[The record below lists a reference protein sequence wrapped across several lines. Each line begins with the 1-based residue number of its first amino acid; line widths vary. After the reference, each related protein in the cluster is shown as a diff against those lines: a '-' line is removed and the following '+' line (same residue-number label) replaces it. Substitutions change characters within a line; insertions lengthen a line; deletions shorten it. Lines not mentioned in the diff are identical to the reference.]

1 MTNGI
6 IASQALMAQQG
17 HRRLLVLSGSADW
30 ARQQAINLS
39 EQLPG
44 DWWWIGESLPP
55 SINGIRPTAA
65 KSLLGQEGLHGVFD
79 ASNGLNT
86 EALAVLAG
94 TLRAGSWLVMLV
106 PEWGSWPLLPD
117 ADSLRWSEQNAPITT
132 PNFIRHL
139 QRQLLASHDVVLWQQ
154 GQLPPELQF
163 DIRPHWQQPDGTPTA
178 EQQNILQRLMQAKQ
192 GVWVL
197 TAARGRGKSTLA
209 GMLVAQWPGKCWV
222 TGPGKAATQVLS
234 QRAGERAHFWA
245 PDALL
250 DFCQRNDVS
259 DVDWLLIDEAAAI
272 PTALLSALLAYF
284 PRALLTTTVQGYE
297 GTGRGFLLKFCATL
311 SDWHHLTLTNPIRWA
326 SHDPLEQIIDDIMLF
341 NDDRLNDDWVNDI
354 LSPTASAIAQ
364 IEISACEQSDWLNN
378 PELLRRFYGLLSSAH
393 YRTTPL
399 DLRRLMDA
407 PGMHFS
413 AAKMADSVIGAL
425 WLVDE
430 GGLDSR
436 LALEIWAGRRR
447 PKGSLVA
454 QSLAAHSGQWQAPT
468 LLSRRISRVAVAPSW
483 RKQGI
488 ARQMIVAEQARAQ
501 REGLDFLSVSFGY
514 TAELACFWCACGFQL
529 VRMGSHKE
537 ASSGCYA
544 AMAMLPLSP
553 AGEMLC
559 EAARQQLVRDWYWL
573 QQWIGLETPVSL
585 LPPEQPDIT
594 LNDDDWRELAGF
606 AFAFR
611 PLEASLPALQRL
623 LLQNKL
629 LQTELPLPALRQ
641 YLQQGHTAAE
651 IVHQLGLSGRKAL
664 VAKWRQEAAEGM
676 AAIDVDKTHIP
687 APL

>member
-1 MTNGI
+1 MINGI

-17 HRRLLVLSGSADW
+17 HRRLLVLSGDADW

-44 DWWWIGESLPP
+44 DWLWIGDHFPP
-55 SINGIRPTAA
+55 GANGILPTAA
-65 KSLLGQEGLHGVFD
+65 KTLLGQEGLHGVFD
-79 ASNGLNT
+79 ATNGLNT

-94 TLRAGSWLVMLV
+94 VLRAGSWLLLLV
-106 PEWGSWPLLPD
+106 PAWDDWALLPD
-117 ADSLRWSEQNAPITT
+117 SDSLRWSEQSAPIST
-132 PNFIRHL
+132 PNFIRHM
-139 QRQLLASHDVVLWQQ
+139 QRQLLASPDVFLWQQ
-154 GQLPPELQF
+154 GQLPPVPQF
-163 DIRPHWQQPDGTPTA
+163 AARPNWQPPDGTPTT
-178 EQQNILQRLMQAKQ
+178 EQQVILQRLMQARQ

-209 GMLVAQWPGKCWV
+209 GMLVAQSAGHCWV

-234 QRAGERAHFWA
+234 QRAGDRARFWA

-250 DFCQRNDVS
+250 EYCQQHDVS
-259 DVDWLLIDEAAAI
+259 GVDWLLIDEAAAI
-272 PTALLSALLAYF
+272 PTALLSALLAHF

-311 SDWHHLTLTNPIRWA
+311 SDWHHLTLTDPIRWA

-341 NDDRLNDDWVNDI
+341 DDDRINDK
-354 LSPTASAIAQ
+354 LSPTESATTSID
-364 IEISACEQSDWLNN
+364 ITVCEQSDWLSNS
-378 PELLRRFYGLLSSAH
+378 ELLRHFYGLLSSAH

-413 AAKMADSVIGAL
+413 AAKVADSVVGAL

-430 GGLDSR
+430 GGLESA
-436 LALEIWAGRRR
+436 LAHAVWAGQRR

-454 QSLAAHSGQWQAPT
+454 QSLAAHSGQWQAPI
-468 LLSRRISRVAVAPSW
+468 LLSRRISRVAVAPLW
-483 RKQGI
+483 RQQGI
-488 ARQMIVAEQARAQ
+488 ARQMIAAEQARAQ

-514 TAELACFWCACGFQL
+514 TVELACFWHACGFHL
-529 VRMGSHKE
+529 VRIGSHKE

-544 AMAMLPLSP
+544 AMAVLPLSR
-553 AGEMLC
+553 AGKMLC

-585 LPPEQPDIT
+585 FPPEQPDIT
-594 LNDDDWRELAGF
+594 LNDDDWLELAGF
-606 AFAFR
+606 AFALR

-623 LLQNKL
+623 LLQDKA
-629 LQTELPLPALRQ
+629 LQIKAPLPALRQ
-641 YLQQGHTAAE
+641 YLQQGRTTAE
-651 IVHQLGLSGRKAL
+651 IVHHLGLSGRKAL
-664 VAKWRQEAAEGM
+664 VSKWRQEAAEAM
-676 AAIDVDKTHIP
+676 AELKPVGNFLVNINYFQ
-687 APL
+687 

>member
-1 MTNGI
+1 MINGI

-17 HRRLLVLSGSADW
+17 HRRLLVLSGDADW
-30 ARQQAINLS
+30 ARQQAIHLS

-44 DWWWIGESLPP
+44 DWLWVGDNFPP
-55 SINGIRPTAA
+55 GANGIRPTAA
-65 KSLLGQEGLHGVFD
+65 KTLLGQEGLHGVFD
-79 ASNGLNT
+79 ATDGLNT

-94 TLRAGSWLVMLV
+94 VLRAGSWLLLLV
-106 PEWGSWPLLPD
+106 PAWDDWALLPD
-117 ADSLRWSEQNAPITT
+117 SDSLRWSEQSTPIST
-132 PNFIRHL
+132 PNFIHHM
-139 QRQLLASHDVVLWQQ
+139 QRQLLASPDVFLWQQ
-154 GQLPPELQF
+154 GQLPPVPQF
-163 DIRPHWQQPDGTPTA
+163 AARPNWQPPDGTPTT
-178 EQQNILQRLMQAKQ
+178 EQQAVLQRLMQAQQ

-234 QRAGERAHFWA
+234 QRAGDRARFWA

-250 DFCQRNDVS
+250 EYCQQHDVS

-311 SDWHHLTLTNPIRWA
+311 NDWNHLTLTNPIRWA

-341 NDDRLNDDWVNDI
+341 NDDLP
-354 LSPTASAIAQ
+354 PTASAIAQ
-364 IEISACEQSDWLNN
+364 IEISGCEQQDWLNN
-378 PELLRRFYGLLSSAH
+378 PELLCRFYGLLSCAH

-399 DLRRLMDA
+399 DLRRLLDA

-413 AAKMADSVIGAL
+413 AAKVADSVIGAL

-430 GGLDSR
+430 GGLDST
-436 LALEIWAGRRR
+436 LAHEVWAGKRR

-468 LLSRRISRVAVAPSW
+468 LLSRRISRVAVAPLW
-483 RKQGI
+483 RQQGI
-488 ARQMIVAEQARAQ
+488 ARQMIAAEQARAQ
-501 REGLDFLSVSFGY
+501 GEGLDFLSVSFGY
-514 TAELACFWCACGFQL
+514 TAELACFWHACGFQL

-544 AMAMLPLSP
+544 AMAILPLSL
-553 AGEMLC
+553 AGQKLC
-559 EAARQQLVRDWYWL
+559 GAARQQLERDWYWL
-573 QQWIGLETPVSL
+573 QQWVGLETPVSL
-585 LPPEQPDIT
+585 FPPEQPDIT

-623 LLQNKL
+623 LLQ
-629 LQTELPLPALRQ
+629 TDLPLSALRQ
-641 YLQQGHTAAE
+641 YLQQGVSIAE
-651 IVHQLGLSGRKAL
+651 IVRSLGLAGRKAL
-664 VAKWRQEAAEGM
+664 AARWRQEAAEGFNQRV
-676 AAIDVDKTHIP
+676 ASVD
-687 APL
+687 

>member
-1 MTNGI
+1 
-6 IASQALMAQQG
+6 MAQQG

-39 EQLPG
+39 DQLPG
-44 DWWWIGESLPP
+44 DWLWVGEHPP
-55 SINGIRPTAA
+55 PHIHGIRPTAA
-65 KSLLGQEGLHGVFD
+65 KTLLGQEGLHGVFD
-79 ASNGLNT
+79 ACDALNT

-106 PEWGSWPLLPD
+106 PEWGSWPQLPD
-117 ADSLRWSEQNAPITT
+117 ADSLRWSEQSAPITT
-132 PNFIRHL
+132 PNFICHL
-139 QRQLLASHDVVLWQQ
+139 QRQLLASPDVVLWQQ
-154 GQLPPELQF
+154 GQLPSERQF
-163 DIRPHWQQPDGTPTA
+163 DIRPYWQQPDGTPTA
-178 EQQNILQRLMQAKQ
+178 EQQNILLRLMQARQ

-234 QRAGERAHFWA
+234 QRAGERARFWA

-250 DFCQRNDVS
+250 DFCQRHDVS

-297 GTGRGFLLKFCATL
+297 GTGRGFLLKFCSTL

-326 SHDPLEQIIDDIMLF
+326 SDDPLEQIIDDIMLF
-341 NDDRLNDDWVNDI
+341 NDDWVIDT
-354 LSPTASAIAQ
+354 LSPTVSASAQ
-364 IEISACEQSDWLNN
+364 VEISACKQSDWLSN

-436 LALEIWAGRRR
+436 LAQDVWAGRRR

-468 LLSRRISRVAVAPSW
+468 LLSRRISRVAVAPS
-483 RKQGI
+483 RRQQGV
-488 ARQMIVAEQARAQ
+488 ARQMIAVEQARAQ
-501 REGLDFLSVSFGY
+501 QEGLDFLSVSFGY
-514 TAELACFWCACGFQL
+514 TTELACFWRACGFQL

-544 AMAMLPLSP
+544 AMAVLPLSS
-553 AGEMLC
+553 AGQRLT

-573 QQWIGLETPVSL
+573 QQWIGLDTPVSL
-585 LPPEQPDIT
+585 PQPEQPDIT

-623 LLQNKL
+623 LLRSK
-629 LQTELPLPALRQ
+629 LPLPALRR
-641 YLQQGHTAAE
+641 YLQQRHAAAE
-651 IVHQLGLSGRKAL
+651 IVHHQGLSGRKAL
-664 VAKWRQEAAEGM
+664 IAKWRQEAAEGM
-676 AAIDVDKTHIP
+676 AAIDADKKHIP
-687 APL
+687 GPP

>member
-1 MTNGI
+1 MINGI

-17 HRRLLVLSGSADW
+17 HRRLLVLSGDADW
-30 ARQQAINLS
+30 ARQQAIHLS

-44 DWWWIGESLPP
+44 DWLWVGDNFPP
-55 SINGIRPTAA
+55 GANGIRPTAA
-65 KSLLGQEGLHGVFD
+65 KTLLGQEGLHGVFD
-79 ASNGLNT
+79 ATDGLNT

-94 TLRAGSWLVMLV
+94 VLRAGSWLLLLV
-106 PEWGSWPLLPD
+106 PAWDDWALLPD
-117 ADSLRWSEQNAPITT
+117 SDSLRWSEQSTPIST
-132 PNFIRHL
+132 PNFIHHM
-139 QRQLLASHDVVLWQQ
+139 QRQLLASPDVFLWQQ
-154 GQLPPELQF
+154 GQLPPVPQF
-163 DIRPHWQQPDGTPTA
+163 AARPNWQPPDGTPTT
-178 EQQNILQRLMQAKQ
+178 EQQAVLQRLMQAQQ

-234 QRAGERAHFWA
+234 QRAGDRARFWA

-250 DFCQRNDVS
+250 EYCQQHDVS

-311 SDWHHLTLTNPIRWA
+311 NDWNHLTLTNPIRWA

-341 NDDRLNDDWVNDI
+341 NDDLP
-354 LSPTASAIAQ
+354 PTASAIAQ
-364 IEISACEQSDWLNN
+364 IEISGCEQQDWLNN
-378 PELLRRFYGLLSSAH
+378 PELLCRFYGLLSCAH

-399 DLRRLMDA
+399 DLRRLLDA

-413 AAKMADSVIGAL
+413 AAKVADSVIGAL

-430 GGLDSR
+430 GGLDST
-436 LALEIWAGRRR
+436 LAHEVWAGKQR

-468 LLSRRISRVAVAPSW
+468 LLSRRISRVAVAPLW
-483 RKQGI
+483 RQQGI
-488 ARQMIVAEQARAQ
+488 ARQMIAAEQARAQ
-501 REGLDFLSVSFGY
+501 GEGLDFLSVSFGY
-514 TAELACFWCACGFQL
+514 TAELACFWHACGFQL

-544 AMAMLPLSP
+544 AMAILPLSL
-553 AGEMLC
+553 AGQKLC
-559 EAARQQLVRDWYWL
+559 GAARQQLERDWYWL
-573 QQWIGLETPVSL
+573 QQWVGLETPVSL
-585 LPPEQPDIT
+585 FPPEQPDIT

-623 LLQNKL
+623 LLQ
-629 LQTELPLPALRQ
+629 TDLPLPALRQ
-641 YLQQGHTAAE
+641 YLQQGVSIAE
-651 IVHQLGLSGRKAL
+651 IVRSLGLAGRKAL
-664 VAKWRQEAAEGM
+664 AARWRQEAAEGFNQRV
-676 AAIDVDKTHIP
+676 ASVD
-687 APL
+687 

>member
-1 MTNGI
+1 MINSI
-6 IASQALMAQQG
+6 IASQTLMAQQG

-39 EQLPG
+39 DQLPG
-44 DWWWIGESLPP
+44 DWLWVGEHPP
-55 SINGIRPTAA
+55 PHIHGIRPTAA
-65 KSLLGQEGLHGVFD
+65 KTLLGQEGLHGVFD
-79 ASNGLNT
+79 ACDALNT

-106 PEWGSWPLLPD
+106 PEWGSWPQLPD
-117 ADSLRWSEQNAPITT
+117 ADSLRWSEQSAPITT
-132 PNFIRHL
+132 PNFICHL
-139 QRQLLASHDVVLWQQ
+139 QRQLLASPDVVLWQQ
-154 GQLPPELQF
+154 GQLPSERQF
-163 DIRPHWQQPDGTPTA
+163 DIRPYWQQPDGTPTA
-178 EQQNILQRLMQAKQ
+178 EQQNILLRLMQARQ

-234 QRAGERAHFWA
+234 QRAGERARFWA

-250 DFCQRNDVS
+250 DFCQRHDVS

-297 GTGRGFLLKFCATL
+297 GTGRGFLLKFCSTL

-326 SHDPLEQIIDDIMLF
+326 SDDPLEQIIDDIMLF
-341 NDDRLNDDWVNDI
+341 NDDWVIDT
-354 LSPTASAIAQ
+354 LSPTVSASAQ
-364 IEISACEQSDWLNN
+364 VEISACKQSDWLNN

-436 LALEIWAGRRR
+436 LAQDVWAGRRR

-468 LLSRRISRVAVAPSW
+468 LLSRRISRVAVAPS
-483 RKQGI
+483 RRQQGV
-488 ARQMIVAEQARAQ
+488 ARQMIAVEQARAQ
-501 REGLDFLSVSFGY
+501 QEGLDFLSVSFGY
-514 TAELACFWCACGFQL
+514 TTELACFWRACGFQL

-544 AMAMLPLSP
+544 AMAVLPLSS
-553 AGEMLC
+553 AGQRLT

-573 QQWIGLETPVSL
+573 QQWIGLDTPVSL
-585 LPPEQPDIT
+585 PQPEQPDIT

-623 LLQNKL
+623 LLRSK
-629 LQTELPLPALRQ
+629 LPLPALRQ
-641 YLQQGHTAAE
+641 YLQQRYAAAE
-651 IVHQLGLSGRKAL
+651 IVHHQGLSGRKAL
-664 VAKWRQEAAEGM
+664 IAKWRQEAAEGM
-676 AAIDVDKTHIP
+676 AAIDADKKHIP
-687 APL
+687 GPP

>member
-1 MTNGI
+1 MINGI

-17 HRRLLVLSGSADW
+17 HRRLLVLSGDADW
-30 ARQQAINLS
+30 ARQQAIHLS

-44 DWWWIGESLPP
+44 DWLWVGDNFPP
-55 SINGIRPTAA
+55 GANGIRPTAA
-65 KSLLGQEGLHGVFD
+65 KTLLGQEGLHGVFD
-79 ASNGLNT
+79 ATDGLNT

-94 TLRAGSWLVMLV
+94 VLRAGSWLLLLV
-106 PEWGSWPLLPD
+106 PAWDDWALLPD
-117 ADSLRWSEQNAPITT
+117 SDSLRWSEQSTPIST
-132 PNFIRHL
+132 PNFIHHM
-139 QRQLLASHDVVLWQQ
+139 QRQLLASPDVFLWQQ
-154 GQLPPELQF
+154 GQLPPVPQF
-163 DIRPHWQQPDGTPTA
+163 AARPNWQPPDGTPTT
-178 EQQNILQRLMQAKQ
+178 EQQAVLQRLMQAQQ

-197 TAARGRGKSTLA
+197 TAERGRGKSTLA

-234 QRAGERAHFWA
+234 QRAGDRARFWA

-250 DFCQRNDVS
+250 EYCQQHDVS

-311 SDWHHLTLTNPIRWA
+311 NDWNHLTLTNPIRWA

-341 NDDRLNDDWVNDI
+341 NDDLP
-354 LSPTASAIAQ
+354 PTASAIAQ
-364 IEISACEQSDWLNN
+364 IEISGCEQQDWLNN
-378 PELLRRFYGLLSSAH
+378 PELLCRFYGLLSCAH

-399 DLRRLMDA
+399 DLRRLLDA

-413 AAKMADSVIGAL
+413 AAKVADSVIGAL

-430 GGLDSR
+430 GGLDST
-436 LALEIWAGRRR
+436 LAHEVWAGKRR

-468 LLSRRISRVAVAPSW
+468 LLSRRISRVAVAPLW
-483 RKQGI
+483 RQQGI
-488 ARQMIVAEQARAQ
+488 ARQMIAAEQARAQ
-501 REGLDFLSVSFGY
+501 GEGLDFLSVSFGY
-514 TAELACFWCACGFQL
+514 TAELACFWHACGFQL

-544 AMAMLPLSP
+544 AMAILPLSL
-553 AGEMLC
+553 AGQKLC
-559 EAARQQLVRDWYWL
+559 GAARQQLERDWYWL
-573 QQWIGLETPVSL
+573 QQWVGLETPVSL
-585 LPPEQPDIT
+585 FPPEQPDIT

-623 LLQNKL
+623 LLQ
-629 LQTELPLPALRQ
+629 TDLPLPALRQ
-641 YLQQGHTAAE
+641 YLQQGVSIAE
-651 IVHQLGLSGRKAL
+651 IVRSLGLAGRKAL
-664 VAKWRQEAAEGM
+664 AAHWRQEAAEGFNQRV
-676 AAIDVDKTHIP
+676 ASVD
-687 APL
+687 

>member
-1 MTNGI
+1 
-6 IASQALMAQQG
+6 MAQQG
-17 HRRLLVLSGSADW
+17 HRRLLVLSGDADW
-30 ARQQAINLS
+30 ARQQAIHLS

-44 DWWWIGESLPP
+44 DWLWVGDNFPP
-55 SINGIRPTAA
+55 GANGIRPTAA
-65 KSLLGQEGLHGVFD
+65 KTLLGQEGLHGVFD
-79 ASNGLNT
+79 ATDGLNT

-94 TLRAGSWLVMLV
+94 VLRAGSWLLLLV
-106 PEWGSWPLLPD
+106 PAWDDWALLPD
-117 ADSLRWSEQNAPITT
+117 SDSLRWSEQSTPIST
-132 PNFIRHL
+132 PNFIHHM
-139 QRQLLASHDVVLWQQ
+139 QRQLLASPDVFLWQQ
-154 GQLPPELQF
+154 GQLPPVPQF
-163 DIRPHWQQPDGTPTA
+163 AARPNWQPPDGTPTT
-178 EQQNILQRLMQAKQ
+178 EQQAVLQRLMQAQQ

-234 QRAGERAHFWA
+234 QRAGDRARFWA

-250 DFCQRNDVS
+250 EYCQQHDVS

-311 SDWHHLTLTNPIRWA
+311 NDWNHLTLTNPIRWA
-326 SHDPLEQIIDDIMLF
+326 SHAPLEQIIDDIMLF
-341 NDDRLNDDWVNDI
+341 NDDLP
-354 LSPTASAIAQ
+354 PTASAIAQ
-364 IEISACEQSDWLNN
+364 IEISGCEQQDWLNN
-378 PELLRRFYGLLSSAH
+378 PELLCRFYGLLSCAH

-399 DLRRLMDA
+399 DLRRLLDA

-413 AAKMADSVIGAL
+413 AAKVADSVIGAL

-430 GGLDSR
+430 GGLDST
-436 LALEIWAGRRR
+436 LAHEVWAGKRR

-468 LLSRRISRVAVAPSW
+468 LLSRRISRVAVAPLW
-483 RKQGI
+483 RQQGI
-488 ARQMIVAEQARAQ
+488 ARQMIAAEQARAQ
-501 REGLDFLSVSFGY
+501 GEGLDFLSVSFGY
-514 TAELACFWCACGFQL
+514 TAELACFWHACGFQL

-544 AMAMLPLSP
+544 AMAILPLSL
-553 AGEMLC
+553 AGQKLC
-559 EAARQQLVRDWYWL
+559 GAARQQLERDWYWL
-573 QQWIGLETPVSL
+573 QQWVGLETPVSL
-585 LPPEQPDIT
+585 FPPEQPDIT

-623 LLQNKL
+623 LLQ
-629 LQTELPLPALRQ
+629 TDLPLPALRQ
-641 YLQQGHTAAE
+641 YLQQGVSIAE
-651 IVHQLGLSGRKAL
+651 IVRSLGLAGRKAL
-664 VAKWRQEAAEGM
+664 AAHWRQEAAEGFNQRV
-676 AAIDVDKTHIP
+676 ASVD
-687 APL
+687 

>member
-1 MTNGI
+1 
-6 IASQALMAQQG
+6 MAQQG
-17 HRRLLVLSGSADW
+17 HRRLLVLSGDADW
-30 ARQQAINLS
+30 ARQQAIHLS

-44 DWWWIGESLPP
+44 DWLWVGDNFPP
-55 SINGIRPTAA
+55 GANGIRPTAA
-65 KSLLGQEGLHGVFD
+65 KTLLGQEGLHGVFD
-79 ASNGLNT
+79 ATDGLNT

-94 TLRAGSWLVMLV
+94 VLRAGSWLLLLV
-106 PEWGSWPLLPD
+106 PAWDDWALLPD
-117 ADSLRWSEQNAPITT
+117 SDSLRWSEQSTPIST
-132 PNFIRHL
+132 PNFIHHM
-139 QRQLLASHDVVLWQQ
+139 QRQLLASPDVFLWQQ
-154 GQLPPELQF
+154 GQLPPVPQF
-163 DIRPHWQQPDGTPTA
+163 AARPNWQPPDGTPTT
-178 EQQNILQRLMQAKQ
+178 EQQAVLQRLMQAQQ

-234 QRAGERAHFWA
+234 QRAGDRARFWA

-250 DFCQRNDVS
+250 EYCQQHDVS

-311 SDWHHLTLTNPIRWA
+311 NDWNHLTLTNPIRWA

-341 NDDRLNDDWVNDI
+341 NDDLP
-354 LSPTASAIAQ
+354 PTASAIAQ
-364 IEISACEQSDWLNN
+364 IEISGCEQQDWLNN
-378 PELLRRFYGLLSSAH
+378 PELLCRFYGLLSCAH

-399 DLRRLMDA
+399 DLRRLLDA

-413 AAKMADSVIGAL
+413 AAKVADSVIGAL
-425 WLVDE
+425 WLVGE
-430 GGLDSR
+430 GGLDST
-436 LALEIWAGRRR
+436 LAHEVWAGKRR

-468 LLSRRISRVAVAPSW
+468 LLSRRISRVAVAPLW
-483 RKQGI
+483 RQQGI
-488 ARQMIVAEQARAQ
+488 ARQMIAAEQARAQ
-501 REGLDFLSVSFGY
+501 GEGLDFLSVSFGY
-514 TAELACFWCACGFQL
+514 TAELACFWHACGFQL

-544 AMAMLPLSP
+544 AMAILPLSL
-553 AGEMLC
+553 AGQKLC
-559 EAARQQLVRDWYWL
+559 GAARQQLERDWYWL
-573 QQWIGLETPVSL
+573 QQWVGLETPVSL
-585 LPPEQPDIT
+585 FPPEQPDIT

-623 LLQNKL
+623 LLQ
-629 LQTELPLPALRQ
+629 TDLPLPALRQ
-641 YLQQGHTAAE
+641 YLQQGVSIAE
-651 IVHQLGLSGRKAL
+651 IVRSLGLAGRKAL
-664 VAKWRQEAAEGM
+664 AAHWRQEAAEGFNQRV
-676 AAIDVDKTHIP
+676 ASVD
-687 APL
+687 

>member
-1 MTNGI
+1 MINGI

-17 HRRLLVLSGSADW
+17 HRRLLVLSGDADW
-30 ARQQAINLS
+30 ARQQAIHLS

-44 DWWWIGESLPP
+44 DWLWVGDNFPP
-55 SINGIRPTAA
+55 GANGIRPTAA
-65 KSLLGQEGLHGVFD
+65 KTLLGQEGLHGVFD
-79 ASNGLNT
+79 ATDGLNT

-94 TLRAGSWLVMLV
+94 VLRAGSWLLLLV
-106 PEWGSWPLLPD
+106 PAWDDWALLPD
-117 ADSLRWSEQNAPITT
+117 SDSLRWSEQSTPIST
-132 PNFIRHL
+132 PNFIHHM
-139 QRQLLASHDVVLWQQ
+139 QRQLLASPDVFLWQE
-154 GQLPPELQF
+154 GQLPPVPQF
-163 DIRPHWQQPDGTPTA
+163 AARPNWQPPDGTPTT
-178 EQQNILQRLMQAKQ
+178 EQQAVLQRLMQAQQ

-234 QRAGERAHFWA
+234 QRAGDRARFWA

-250 DFCQRNDVS
+250 EYCQQHDVS

-311 SDWHHLTLTNPIRWA
+311 NDWNHLTLTNPIRWA

-341 NDDRLNDDWVNDI
+341 NDDLP
-354 LSPTASAIAQ
+354 PTASAIAQ
-364 IEISACEQSDWLNN
+364 IEISGCEQQDWLNN
-378 PELLRRFYGLLSSAH
+378 PELLCRFYGLLSCAH

-399 DLRRLMDA
+399 DLRRLLDA

-413 AAKMADSVIGAL
+413 AAKVADSVIGAL

-430 GGLDSR
+430 GGLDST
-436 LALEIWAGRRR
+436 LAHEVWAGKRR

-468 LLSRRISRVAVAPSW
+468 LLSRRISRVAVAPLW
-483 RKQGI
+483 RQQGI
-488 ARQMIVAEQARAQ
+488 ARQMIAAEQARAQ
-501 REGLDFLSVSFGY
+501 GEGLDFLSVSFGY
-514 TAELACFWCACGFQL
+514 TAELACFWHACGFQL

-544 AMAMLPLSP
+544 AMAILPLSL
-553 AGEMLC
+553 AGQKLC
-559 EAARQQLVRDWYWL
+559 GAARQQLERDWYWL
-573 QQWIGLETPVSL
+573 QQWVGLETPVSL
-585 LPPEQPDIT
+585 FPPEQPDIT

-623 LLQNKL
+623 LLQ
-629 LQTELPLPALRQ
+629 TDLPLPALRQ
-641 YLQQGHTAAE
+641 YLQQGVSIAE
-651 IVHQLGLSGRKAL
+651 IVRSLGLAGRKAL
-664 VAKWRQEAAEGM
+664 AAHWRQEAAEGFNQRV
-676 AAIDVDKTHIP
+676 ASVD
-687 APL
+687 

>member
-1 MTNGI
+1 MINGI

-17 HRRLLVLSGSADW
+17 HRRLLVLSGDADW
-30 ARQQAINLS
+30 ARQQAIHLS

-44 DWWWIGESLPP
+44 DWLWVGDNFPP
-55 SINGIRPTAA
+55 GANGIRPTAA
-65 KSLLGQEGLHGVFD
+65 KTLLGQEGLHGVFD
-79 ASNGLNT
+79 ATDGLNT

-94 TLRAGSWLVMLV
+94 VLRAGSWLLLLV
-106 PEWGSWPLLPD
+106 PAWDDWALLPD
-117 ADSLRWSEQNAPITT
+117 SDSLRWSEQSTPIST
-132 PNFIRHL
+132 PNFIHHM
-139 QRQLLASHDVVLWQQ
+139 QRQLLASPDVFLWQQ
-154 GQLPPELQF
+154 GQLPPVPQF
-163 DIRPHWQQPDGTPTA
+163 AARPNWQPPDGTPTT
-178 EQQNILQRLMQAKQ
+178 EQQAVLQRLMQAQQ

-234 QRAGERAHFWA
+234 QRAGDRARFWA

-250 DFCQRNDVS
+250 EYCQQHDVS

-311 SDWHHLTLTNPIRWA
+311 NDWNHLTLTNPIRWA

-341 NDDRLNDDWVNDI
+341 NDDLP
-354 LSPTASAIAQ
+354 PTASAIAQ
-364 IEISACEQSDWLNN
+364 IEISGCEQQDWLNN
-378 PELLRRFYGLLSSAH
+378 PELLCRFYGLLSCAH

-399 DLRRLMDA
+399 DLRRLLDA

-413 AAKMADSVIGAL
+413 AAKVADSVIGAL

-430 GGLDSR
+430 GGLDST
-436 LALEIWAGRRR
+436 LAHEVWAGKRR

-468 LLSRRISRVAVAPSW
+468 LLSRRISRVAVAPLW
-483 RKQGI
+483 RQQGI
-488 ARQMIVAEQARAQ
+488 ARQMIAAEQARAQ
-501 REGLDFLSVSFGY
+501 GEGLDFLSVSFGY
-514 TAELACFWCACGFQL
+514 TAELACFWHACGFQL

-544 AMAMLPLSP
+544 AMAILPLSL
-553 AGEMLC
+553 AGQKLC
-559 EAARQQLVRDWYWL
+559 GAARQQLERDWYWL
-573 QQWIGLETPVSL
+573 QQWVGLETPVSL
-585 LPPEQPDIT
+585 FPPEQPDIT

-623 LLQNKL
+623 LLQ
-629 LQTELPLPALRQ
+629 TDLPLPALRQ
-641 YLQQGHTAAE
+641 YLQQGVSIAE
-651 IVHQLGLSGRKAL
+651 IVRSLGLAGLKAL
-664 VAKWRQEAAEGM
+664 AAHWRQEAAEGFNQRV
-676 AAIDVDKTHIP
+676 ASVD
-687 APL
+687 

>member
-1 MTNGI
+1 MINGI

-17 HRRLLVLSGSADW
+17 HRRLLVLSGDADW
-30 ARQQAINLS
+30 ARQQAIHLS

-44 DWWWIGESLPP
+44 DWLWVGDNFPP
-55 SINGIRPTAA
+55 GANGIRPTAA
-65 KSLLGQEGLHGVFD
+65 KTLLGQEGLHGVFD
-79 ASNGLNT
+79 ATDGLNT

-94 TLRAGSWLVMLV
+94 VLRAGSWLLLLV
-106 PEWGSWPLLPD
+106 PAWDDWALLPD
-117 ADSLRWSEQNAPITT
+117 SDSLRWSEQSTPIST
-132 PNFIRHL
+132 PNFIHHM
-139 QRQLLASHDVVLWQQ
+139 QRQLLASPDVFLWQQ
-154 GQLPPELQF
+154 GQLPPVPQF
-163 DIRPHWQQPDGTPTA
+163 AARPNWQPPDGTPTT
-178 EQQNILQRLMQAKQ
+178 EQQAVLQRLMQAQQ

-234 QRAGERAHFWA
+234 QRAGDRARFWA

-250 DFCQRNDVS
+250 EYCQQHDVS

-311 SDWHHLTLTNPIRWA
+311 NDWHHLTLTNPIRWA

-341 NDDRLNDDWVNDI
+341 NDDLP
-354 LSPTASAIAQ
+354 PTASAIAQ
-364 IEISACEQSDWLNN
+364 IEISGCEQQDWLNN
-378 PELLRRFYGLLSSAH
+378 PELLCRFYGLLSCAH

-399 DLRRLMDA
+399 DLRRLLDA

-413 AAKMADSVIGAL
+413 AAKVADSVIGAL

-430 GGLDSR
+430 GGLDST
-436 LALEIWAGRRR
+436 LAHEVWAGKRR

-468 LLSRRISRVAVAPSW
+468 LLSRRISRVAVAPLW
-483 RKQGI
+483 RQQGI
-488 ARQMIVAEQARAQ
+488 ARQMIAAEQARAQ
-501 REGLDFLSVSFGY
+501 GEGLDFLSVSFGY
-514 TAELACFWCACGFQL
+514 TAELACFWHACGFQL

-544 AMAMLPLSP
+544 AMAILPLSL
-553 AGEMLC
+553 AGQKLC
-559 EAARQQLVRDWYWL
+559 GAARQQLERDWYWL
-573 QQWIGLETPVSL
+573 QQWVGLETPVSL
-585 LPPEQPDIT
+585 FPPEQPDIT

-623 LLQNKL
+623 LLQ
-629 LQTELPLPALRQ
+629 TDLPLPALRQ
-641 YLQQGHTAAE
+641 YLQQGVSIAE
-651 IVHQLGLSGRKAL
+651 IVRSLGLAGRKAL
-664 VAKWRQEAAEGM
+664 AARWRQEAAEGFNQRV
-676 AAIDVDKTHIP
+676 ASVD
-687 APL
+687 

>member
-1 MTNGI
+1 
-6 IASQALMAQQG
+6 MAQQG
-17 HRRLLVLSGSADW
+17 HRRLLVLSGDADW
-30 ARQQAINLS
+30 ARQQAIHLS

-44 DWWWIGESLPP
+44 DWLWVGDNFPP
-55 SINGIRPTAA
+55 GANGIRPTAA
-65 KSLLGQEGLHGVFD
+65 KTLLGQEGLHGVFD
-79 ASNGLNT
+79 ATDGLNT

-94 TLRAGSWLVMLV
+94 VLRAGSWLLLLV
-106 PEWGSWPLLPD
+106 PAWDDWALLPD
-117 ADSLRWSEQNAPITT
+117 SDSLRWSEQSTPIST
-132 PNFIRHL
+132 PNFIHHM
-139 QRQLLASHDVVLWQQ
+139 QRQLLASPDVFLWQQ
-154 GQLPPELQF
+154 GQLPPVPQF
-163 DIRPHWQQPDGTPTA
+163 AARPNWQPPDGTPTT
-178 EQQNILQRLMQAKQ
+178 EQQAVLQRLMQAQQ

-234 QRAGERAHFWA
+234 QRAGDRARFWA

-250 DFCQRNDVS
+250 EYCQQHDVS

-311 SDWHHLTLTNPIRWA
+311 NDWHHLTLTNPIRWA

-341 NDDRLNDDWVNDI
+341 NDDLP
-354 LSPTASAIAQ
+354 PTASAIAQ
-364 IEISACEQSDWLNN
+364 IEISGCEQQDWLNN
-378 PELLRRFYGLLSSAH
+378 PELLCRFYGLLSCAH

-399 DLRRLMDA
+399 DLRRLLDA

-413 AAKMADSVIGAL
+413 AAKVADSVIGAL

-430 GGLDSR
+430 GGLDST
-436 LALEIWAGRRR
+436 LAHEVWAGKRR

-468 LLSRRISRVAVAPSW
+468 LLSRRISRVAVAPLW
-483 RKQGI
+483 RQQGI
-488 ARQMIVAEQARAQ
+488 ARQMIAAEQARAQ
-501 REGLDFLSVSFGY
+501 GEGLDFLSVSFGY
-514 TAELACFWCACGFQL
+514 TAELACFWHACGFQL

-544 AMAMLPLSP
+544 AMAILPLSL
-553 AGEMLC
+553 AGQKLC
-559 EAARQQLVRDWYWL
+559 GAARQQLERDWYWL
-573 QQWIGLETPVSL
+573 QQWVGLETPVSL
-585 LPPEQPDIT
+585 FPPEQPDIT

-623 LLQNKL
+623 LLQ
-629 LQTELPLPALRQ
+629 TDLPLPALRQ
-641 YLQQGHTAAE
+641 YLQQGVSIAE
-651 IVHQLGLSGRKAL
+651 IVRSLGLAGRKAL
-664 VAKWRQEAAEGM
+664 AARWRQEAAEGFNQRV
-676 AAIDVDKTHIP
+676 ASVD
-687 APL
+687 

>member
-1 MTNGI
+1 
-6 IASQALMAQQG
+6 MAQQG
-17 HRRLLVLSGSADW
+17 HRRLLVLSGDADW
-30 ARQQAINLS
+30 ARQQAIHLS

-44 DWWWIGESLPP
+44 DWLWVGDNFPP
-55 SINGIRPTAA
+55 GANGIRPTAA
-65 KSLLGQEGLHGVFD
+65 KTLLGQEGLHGVFD
-79 ASNGLNT
+79 ATDGLNT

-94 TLRAGSWLVMLV
+94 VLRAGSWLLLLV
-106 PEWGSWPLLPD
+106 PAWDDWALLPD
-117 ADSLRWSEQNAPITT
+117 SDSLRWSEQSTPIST
-132 PNFIRHL
+132 PNFIHHM
-139 QRQLLASHDVVLWQQ
+139 QRQLLASPDVFLWQQ
-154 GQLPPELQF
+154 GQLPPVPQF
-163 DIRPHWQQPDGTPTA
+163 AARPNWQPPDGTPTT
-178 EQQNILQRLMQAKQ
+178 EQQAVLQRLMQAQQ

-234 QRAGERAHFWA
+234 QRARDRARFWA

-250 DFCQRNDVS
+250 EYCQQHDVS

-311 SDWHHLTLTNPIRWA
+311 NDWHHLTLTNPIRWA

-341 NDDRLNDDWVNDI
+341 NDDLP
-354 LSPTASAIAQ
+354 PTASAIAQ
-364 IEISACEQSDWLNN
+364 IEISGCEQQDWLNN
-378 PELLRRFYGLLSSAH
+378 PELLCRFYGLLSCAH

-399 DLRRLMDA
+399 DLRRLLDA

-413 AAKMADSVIGAL
+413 AAKVADSVIGAL

-430 GGLDSR
+430 GGLDST
-436 LALEIWAGRRR
+436 LAHEVWAGKRR

-468 LLSRRISRVAVAPSW
+468 LLSRRISRVAVAPLW
-483 RKQGI
+483 RQQGI
-488 ARQMIVAEQARAQ
+488 ARQMIAAEQARAQ
-501 REGLDFLSVSFGY
+501 GEGLDFLSVSFGY
-514 TAELACFWCACGFQL
+514 TAELACFWHACGFQL

-544 AMAMLPLSP
+544 AMAILPLSL
-553 AGEMLC
+553 AGQKLC
-559 EAARQQLVRDWYWL
+559 GAARQQLERDWYWL
-573 QQWIGLETPVSL
+573 QQWVGLETPVSL
-585 LPPEQPDIT
+585 FPPEQPDIT

-623 LLQNKL
+623 LLQ
-629 LQTELPLPALRQ
+629 TDLPLPALRQ
-641 YLQQGHTAAE
+641 YLQQGVSIAE
-651 IVHQLGLSGRKAL
+651 IVRSLGLAGRKAL
-664 VAKWRQEAAEGM
+664 AARWRQEAAEGFNQRV
-676 AAIDVDKTHIP
+676 ASVD
-687 APL
+687 

>member
-1 MTNGI
+1 
-6 IASQALMAQQG
+6 MAQQG
-17 HRRLLVLSGSADW
+17 HRRLLVLSGDADW
-30 ARQQAINLS
+30 ARQQAIHLS

-44 DWWWIGESLPP
+44 DWLWVGDNFPP
-55 SINGIRPTAA
+55 GANGIRPTAA
-65 KSLLGQEGLHGVFD
+65 KTLLGQEGLHGVFD
-79 ASNGLNT
+79 ATDGLNT

-94 TLRAGSWLVMLV
+94 VLRAGSWLLLLV
-106 PEWGSWPLLPD
+106 PAWDDWALLPD
-117 ADSLRWSEQNAPITT
+117 SDSLRWSEQSTPIST
-132 PNFIRHL
+132 PNFIHHM
-139 QRQLLASHDVVLWQQ
+139 QRQLLASPDVFLWQQ
-154 GQLPPELQF
+154 GQLPPVPQF
-163 DIRPHWQQPDGTPTA
+163 AARPNWQPPDGTPTT
-178 EQQNILQRLMQAKQ
+178 EQQAVLQRLMQAQQ

-234 QRAGERAHFWA
+234 QRAGDRARFWA

-250 DFCQRNDVS
+250 EYCQQHDVS

-311 SDWHHLTLTNPIRWA
+311 NDWHHLTLTNPIRWA

-341 NDDRLNDDWVNDI
+341 NDDLP
-354 LSPTASAIAQ
+354 PTASAIAQ
-364 IEISACEQSDWLNN
+364 IEISGCEQQDWLNN
-378 PELLRRFYGLLSSAH
+378 PELLCRFYGLLSCAH

-399 DLRRLMDA
+399 DLRRLLDA

-413 AAKMADSVIGAL
+413 AAKVADSVIGAL

-430 GGLDSR
+430 GGLDST
-436 LALEIWAGRRR
+436 LAHEVWAGKRR

-468 LLSRRISRVAVAPSW
+468 LLSRRISRVAVAPLW
-483 RKQGI
+483 RQQGI
-488 ARQMIVAEQARAQ
+488 ARQMIAAEQARAQ
-501 REGLDFLSVSFGY
+501 GEGLDFLSVSFGY
-514 TAELACFWCACGFQL
+514 TAELACFWHACGFQL

-544 AMAMLPLSP
+544 AMAILPLSL
-553 AGEMLC
+553 AGQKLC
-559 EAARQQLVRDWYWL
+559 GAARQQLERDWYWL
-573 QQWIGLETPVSL
+573 QQWVGLETPVSL
-585 LPPEQPDIT
+585 FPPEQPDIT

-623 LLQNKL
+623 LLQ
-629 LQTELPLPALRQ
+629 TDLPLPALRQ
-641 YLQQGHTAAE
+641 YLQQGVSIAE
-651 IVHQLGLSGRKAL
+651 IVRSLGLAGRKAL
-664 VAKWRQEAAEGM
+664 AAHWRQEAAEGFNQRV
-676 AAIDVDKTHIP
+676 ASVD
-687 APL
+687 

>member
-1 MTNGI
+1 MV
-6 IASQALMAQQG
+6 QQG

-39 EQLPG
+39 DQLPG
-44 DWWWIGESLPP
+44 DWLWVGEHPP
-55 SINGIRPTAA
+55 PHIHGIRPTAA
-65 KSLLGQEGLHGVFD
+65 KTLLGQEGLHGVFD
-79 ASNGLNT
+79 ASDGLNT

-106 PEWGSWPLLPD
+106 PEWGSWPQLPD
-117 ADSLRWSEQNAPITT
+117 ADSLRWSEQSAPITT
-132 PNFIRHL
+132 PNFICHL
-139 QRQLLASHDVVLWQQ
+139 QRQLLASPDVVLWQQ
-154 GQLPPELQF
+154 GQLPSERQF
-163 DIRPHWQQPDGTPTA
+163 DIRPYWQQPDGTPTA
-178 EQQNILQRLMQAKQ
+178 EQQNILLRLMQARQ

-234 QRAGERAHFWA
+234 QRAGERARFWA

-250 DFCQRNDVS
+250 DFCQRHDVS

-297 GTGRGFLLKFCATL
+297 GTGRGFLLKFCSTL

-326 SHDPLEQIIDDIMLF
+326 SDDPLEQIIDDIMLF
-341 NDDRLNDDWVNDI
+341 NDDWVIDT
-354 LSPTASAIAQ
+354 LSPTVSASAQ
-364 IEISACEQSDWLNN
+364 VEISACKQSDWLNN

-436 LALEIWAGRRR
+436 LAQDVWAGRRR

-468 LLSRRISRVAVAPSW
+468 LLSRRISRVAVAPS
-483 RKQGI
+483 RRQQGV
-488 ARQMIVAEQARAQ
+488 ARQMIAVEQARAQ
-501 REGLDFLSVSFGY
+501 QEGLDFLSVSFGY
-514 TAELACFWCACGFQL
+514 TTELACFWRACGFQL

-544 AMAMLPLSP
+544 AMAVLPLSS
-553 AGEMLC
+553 AGQRLT

-573 QQWIGLETPVSL
+573 QQWIGLDTPVSL
-585 LPPEQPDIT
+585 PQPEQPDIT

-623 LLQNKL
+623 LLRSK
-629 LQTELPLPALRQ
+629 LPLPALRR
-641 YLQQGHTAAE
+641 YLQQRYAAAE
-651 IVHQLGLSGRKAL
+651 IVHHQGLSGRKAL
-664 VAKWRQEAAEGM
+664 IAKWRQEAAEGM
-676 AAIDVDKTHIP
+676 AAIDADKMTEFSRF
-687 APL
+687 LS

>member
-1 MTNGI
+1 
-6 IASQALMAQQG
+6 MAQQG
-17 HRRLLVLSGSADW
+17 HRRLLVLSGDADW
-30 ARQQAINLS
+30 ARQQAIHLS

-44 DWWWIGESLPP
+44 DWLWVGDNFPP
-55 SINGIRPTAA
+55 GANGIRPTAA
-65 KSLLGQEGLHGVFD
+65 KTLLGQEGLHGVFD
-79 ASNGLNT
+79 ATDGLNT

-94 TLRAGSWLVMLV
+94 VLRAGSWLLLLV
-106 PEWGSWPLLPD
+106 PAWDDWALLPD
-117 ADSLRWSEQNAPITT
+117 SDSLRWSEQSTPIST
-132 PNFIRHL
+132 PNFIHHM
-139 QRQLLASHDVVLWQQ
+139 QRQLLASPDVFLWQQ
-154 GQLPPELQF
+154 GQLPPVPQF
-163 DIRPHWQQPDGTPTA
+163 AARPNWQPPDGTPTT
-178 EQQNILQRLMQAKQ
+178 EQQAVLQRLMQAQQ

-234 QRAGERAHFWA
+234 QRAGDRARFWA

-250 DFCQRNDVS
+250 EYCQQHDVS

-311 SDWHHLTLTNPIRWA
+311 NDWHHLTLTNPIRWA

-341 NDDRLNDDWVNDI
+341 NDDLP
-354 LSPTASAIAQ
+354 PTASAIAQ
-364 IEISACEQSDWLNN
+364 IEISGCEQQDWLNN
-378 PELLRRFYGLLSSAH
+378 PELLCRFYGLLSCAH
-393 YRTTPL
+393 YRTTSL
-399 DLRRLMDA
+399 DLRRLLDA

-413 AAKMADSVIGAL
+413 AAKVADSVIGAL

-430 GGLDSR
+430 GGLDST
-436 LALEIWAGRRR
+436 LAHEVWAGKRR

-454 QSLAAHSGQWQAPT
+454 QSLAAHSGQWQAST
-468 LLSRRISRVAVAPSW
+468 LLSRRISRVAVAPLW
-483 RKQGI
+483 RQQGI
-488 ARQMIVAEQARAQ
+488 ARQMIAAEQARAQ
-501 REGLDFLSVSFGY
+501 GEGLDFLSVSFGY
-514 TAELACFWCACGFQL
+514 TAELACFWHACGFQL

-544 AMAMLPLSP
+544 AMAILPLSL
-553 AGEMLC
+553 AGQKLC
-559 EAARQQLVRDWYWL
+559 GAARQQLERDWYWL
-573 QQWIGLETPVSL
+573 QQWVGLETPVSL
-585 LPPEQPDIT
+585 FPPEQPDIT

-623 LLQNKL
+623 LLQ
-629 LQTELPLPALRQ
+629 TDLPLPALRQ
-641 YLQQGHTAAE
+641 YLQQGVSIAE
-651 IVHQLGLSGRKAL
+651 IVRSLGLAGRKAL
-664 VAKWRQEAAEGM
+664 AARWRQEAAEGFNQRV
-676 AAIDVDKTHIP
+676 ASVD
-687 APL
+687 

>member
-1 MTNGI
+1 
-6 IASQALMAQQG
+6 MAQQG

-39 EQLPG
+39 DQLPG
-44 DWWWIGESLPP
+44 DWLWVGEHPP
-55 SINGIRPTAA
+55 PHIHGIRPTAA
-65 KSLLGQEGLHGVFD
+65 KTLLGQEGLHGVFD
-79 ASNGLNT
+79 ASDALNT

-106 PEWGSWPLLPD
+106 PEWGSWPQLPD
-117 ADSLRWSEQNAPITT
+117 ADSLRWSEQSAPITT
-132 PNFIRHL
+132 PNFICHL
-139 QRQLLASHDVVLWQQ
+139 QRQLLASPDVVLWQQ
-154 GQLPPELQF
+154 GQLPSERQF
-163 DIRPHWQQPDGTPTA
+163 DIRPYWQQPDGTPTA
-178 EQQNILQRLMQAKQ
+178 EQQNILLRLMQARQ

-234 QRAGERAHFWA
+234 QRAGERARFWA

-250 DFCQRNDVS
+250 DFCQRHDVS

-297 GTGRGFLLKFCATL
+297 GTGRGFLLKFCSTL

-326 SHDPLEQIIDDIMLF
+326 SDDPLEQIIDDIMLF
-341 NDDRLNDDWVNDI
+341 NDDWVIDT
-354 LSPTASAIAQ
+354 LSPTVSASAQ
-364 IEISACEQSDWLNN
+364 VEISACKQSDWLSN

-436 LALEIWAGRRR
+436 LAQDVWAGRRR

-468 LLSRRISRVAVAPSW
+468 LLSRRISRVAVAPS
-483 RKQGI
+483 RRQQGV
-488 ARQMIVAEQARAQ
+488 ARQMIAVEQARAQ
-501 REGLDFLSVSFGY
+501 QEGLDFLSVSFGY
-514 TAELACFWCACGFQL
+514 TTELACFWRACGFQL

-544 AMAMLPLSP
+544 AMAVLPLSS
-553 AGEMLC
+553 AGQRLT

-573 QQWIGLETPVSL
+573 QQWIGLDTPVSL
-585 LPPEQPDIT
+585 PQPEQPDIT

-623 LLQNKL
+623 LLRSK
-629 LQTELPLPALRQ
+629 LPLPALRR
-641 YLQQGHTAAE
+641 YLQQRHAAAE
-651 IVHQLGLSGRKAL
+651 IVHHQGLSGRKAL
-664 VAKWRQEAAEGM
+664 IAKWRQEAAEGM
-676 AAIDVDKTHIP
+676 AAIDADKKHIP
-687 APL
+687 GPP

>member
-1 MTNGI
+1 
-6 IASQALMAQQG
+6 MAQQG
-17 HRRLLVLSGSADW
+17 HRRLLVLSGDADW
-30 ARQQAINLS
+30 ARQQAIHLS

-44 DWWWIGESLPP
+44 DWLWVGDNFPP
-55 SINGIRPTAA
+55 GANGIRPTAA
-65 KSLLGQEGLHGVFD
+65 KTLLGQEGLHGVFD
-79 ASNGLNT
+79 ATDGLNT

-94 TLRAGSWLVMLV
+94 VLRAGSWLLLLV
-106 PEWGSWPLLPD
+106 LAWDDWALLPD
-117 ADSLRWSEQNAPITT
+117 SDSLRWSEQSTPIST
-132 PNFIRHL
+132 PNFIHHM
-139 QRQLLASHDVVLWQQ
+139 QRQLLASPDVFLWQQ
-154 GQLPPELQF
+154 GQLPPVPQF
-163 DIRPHWQQPDGTPTA
+163 AARPNWQPPDGTPTT
-178 EQQNILQRLMQAKQ
+178 EQQAVLQRLMQAQQ

-234 QRAGERAHFWA
+234 QRAGDRARFWA

-250 DFCQRNDVS
+250 EYCQQHDVS

-311 SDWHHLTLTNPIRWA
+311 NDWNHLTLTNPIRWA

-341 NDDRLNDDWVNDI
+341 NDDLP
-354 LSPTASAIAQ
+354 PTASAIAQ
-364 IEISACEQSDWLNN
+364 IEISGCEQQDWLNN
-378 PELLRRFYGLLSSAH
+378 PELLCRFYGLLSCAH

-399 DLRRLMDA
+399 DLRRLLDA

-413 AAKMADSVIGAL
+413 AAKVADSVIGAL

-430 GGLDSR
+430 GGLDST
-436 LALEIWAGRRR
+436 LAHEVWAGKRR

-468 LLSRRISRVAVAPSW
+468 LLSRRISRVAVAPLW
-483 RKQGI
+483 RQQGI
-488 ARQMIVAEQARAQ
+488 ARQMIAAEQARAQ
-501 REGLDFLSVSFGY
+501 GEGLDFLSVSFGY
-514 TAELACFWCACGFQL
+514 TAELACFWHACGFQL

-544 AMAMLPLSP
+544 AMAILPLSL
-553 AGEMLC
+553 AGQKLC
-559 EAARQQLVRDWYWL
+559 GAARQQLERDWYWL
-573 QQWIGLETPVSL
+573 QQWVGLETPVSL
-585 LPPEQPDIT
+585 FPPEQPDIT

-623 LLQNKL
+623 LLQ
-629 LQTELPLPALRQ
+629 TDLPLPALRQ
-641 YLQQGHTAAE
+641 YLQQGVSIAE
-651 IVHQLGLSGRKAL
+651 IVRSLGLAGRKAL
-664 VAKWRQEAAEGM
+664 AAHWRQEAAEGFNQRV
-676 AAIDVDKTHIP
+676 ASVD
-687 APL
+687 

>member
-1 MTNGI
+1 
-6 IASQALMAQQG
+6 MAQQG
-17 HRRLLVLSGSADW
+17 HRRLLVLSGDADW
-30 ARQQAINLS
+30 ARQQAIHLS

-44 DWWWIGESLPP
+44 DWLWVGDNFPP
-55 SINGIRPTAA
+55 GANGIRPTAA
-65 KSLLGQEGLHGVFD
+65 KTLLGQEGLHGVFD
-79 ASNGLNT
+79 ATDGLNT

-94 TLRAGSWLVMLV
+94 VLRAGSWLLLLV
-106 PEWGSWPLLPD
+106 PAWDDWALLPD
-117 ADSLRWSEQNAPITT
+117 SDSLRWSEQSTPIST
-132 PNFIRHL
+132 PNFIHHM
-139 QRQLLASHDVVLWQQ
+139 QRQLLASPDVFLWQQ
-154 GQLPPELQF
+154 GQLPPVPQF
-163 DIRPHWQQPDGTPTA
+163 AARPNWQPPDGTPTT
-178 EQQNILQRLMQAKQ
+178 EQQAVLQRLMQAQQ

-234 QRAGERAHFWA
+234 QRAGDRARFWA

-250 DFCQRNDVS
+250 EYCQQHDVS

-311 SDWHHLTLTNPIRWA
+311 NDWNHLTLTNPIRWA

-341 NDDRLNDDWVNDI
+341 NDDLP
-354 LSPTASAIAQ
+354 PTASAIAQ
-364 IEISACEQSDWLNN
+364 IEISGCEQQDWLNN
-378 PELLRRFYGLLSSAH
+378 PELLCRFYGLLSCAH

-399 DLRRLMDA
+399 DLRRLLDA

-413 AAKMADSVIGAL
+413 AAKVADSVIGAL

-430 GGLDSR
+430 GGLDST
-436 LALEIWAGRRR
+436 LAHEVWAGKRR

-468 LLSRRISRVAVAPSW
+468 LLSRRISRVAVAPLW
-483 RKQGI
+483 RQQGI
-488 ARQMIVAEQARAQ
+488 ARQMIAAEQARAQ
-501 REGLDFLSVSFGY
+501 GEGLDFLSVSFGY
-514 TAELACFWCACGFQL
+514 TAELACFWHACGFQL

-544 AMAMLPLSP
+544 AMAILPLSL
-553 AGEMLC
+553 AGQKLC
-559 EAARQQLVRDWYWL
+559 GAARQQLERDWYWL
-573 QQWIGLETPVSL
+573 QQWVGLETPVSL
-585 LPPEQPDIT
+585 FPPEQPDIT

-623 LLQNKL
+623 LLQ
-629 LQTELPLPALRQ
+629 TDLPLPALRQ
-641 YLQQGHTAAE
+641 YLQQGVSIAE
-651 IVHQLGLSGRKAL
+651 IVRSLGLAGRKAL
-664 VAKWRQEAAEGM
+664 AARWRQEAAEGFNQRV
-676 AAIDVDKTHIP
+676 ASVD
-687 APL
+687 

>member
-1 MTNGI
+1 M
-6 IASQALMAQQG
+6 MAQQG
-17 HRRLLVLSGSADW
+17 HRRLLVLSGDADW
-30 ARQQAINLS
+30 ARQQAIHLS

-44 DWWWIGESLPP
+44 DWLWVGDNFPP
-55 SINGIRPTAA
+55 GANGIRPTAA
-65 KSLLGQEGLHGVFD
+65 KTLLGQEGLHGVFD
-79 ASNGLNT
+79 ATDGLNT

-94 TLRAGSWLVMLV
+94 VLRAGSWLLLLV
-106 PEWGSWPLLPD
+106 PAWDDWALLPD
-117 ADSLRWSEQNAPITT
+117 SDSLRWSEQSTPIST
-132 PNFIRHL
+132 PNFIHHM
-139 QRQLLASHDVVLWQQ
+139 QRQLLASPDVFLWQQ
-154 GQLPPELQF
+154 GQLPPVPQF
-163 DIRPHWQQPDGTPTA
+163 AARPNWQPPDGTPTT
-178 EQQNILQRLMQAKQ
+178 EQQAVLQRLMQAQQ

-234 QRAGERAHFWA
+234 QRAGDRARFWA

-250 DFCQRNDVS
+250 EYCQQHDVS

-311 SDWHHLTLTNPIRWA
+311 NDWNHLTLTNPIRWA
-326 SHDPLEQIIDDIMLF
+326 SHAPLEQIIDDIMLF
-341 NDDRLNDDWVNDI
+341 NDDLP
-354 LSPTASAIAQ
+354 PTASAIAQ
-364 IEISACEQSDWLNN
+364 IEISGCEQQDWLNN
-378 PELLRRFYGLLSSAH
+378 PELLCRFYGLLSCAH

-399 DLRRLMDA
+399 DLRRLLDA

-413 AAKMADSVIGAL
+413 AAKVADSVIGAL

-430 GGLDSR
+430 GGLDST
-436 LALEIWAGRRR
+436 LAHEVWAGKRR

-468 LLSRRISRVAVAPSW
+468 LLSRRISRVAVAPLW
-483 RKQGI
+483 RQQGI
-488 ARQMIVAEQARAQ
+488 ARQMIAAEQARAQ
-501 REGLDFLSVSFGY
+501 GEGLDFLSVSFGY
-514 TAELACFWCACGFQL
+514 TAELACFWHACGFQL

-544 AMAMLPLSP
+544 AMAILPLSL
-553 AGEMLC
+553 AGQKLC
-559 EAARQQLVRDWYWL
+559 GAARQQLERDWYWL
-573 QQWIGLETPVSL
+573 QQWVGLETPVSL
-585 LPPEQPDIT
+585 FPPEQPDIT

-623 LLQNKL
+623 LLQ
-629 LQTELPLPALRQ
+629 TDLPLPALRQ
-641 YLQQGHTAAE
+641 YLQQGVSIAE
-651 IVHQLGLSGRKAL
+651 IVRSLGLAGRKAL
-664 VAKWRQEAAEGM
+664 AAHWRQEAAEGFNQRV
-676 AAIDVDKTHIP
+676 ASVD
-687 APL
+687 

>member
-1 MTNGI
+1 MINGI
-6 IASQALMAQQG
+6 IASQALIAQQG
-17 HRRLLVLSGSADW
+17 HRRLLVLSGDADW
-30 ARQQAINLS
+30 ARQQAIHLS

-44 DWWWIGESLPP
+44 DWLWVGDNFPP
-55 SINGIRPTAA
+55 GANGIRPTAA
-65 KSLLGQEGLHGVFD
+65 KTLLGQEGLHGVFD
-79 ASNGLNT
+79 AIDGLNT

-94 TLRAGSWLVMLV
+94 VLRAGSWLLLLV
-106 PEWGSWPLLPD
+106 PAWDDWALLPD
-117 ADSLRWSEQNAPITT
+117 SDSLRWSEQSTPIST
-132 PNFIRHL
+132 PNFIHHM
-139 QRQLLASHDVVLWQQ
+139 QRQLLASPDVFLWQQ
-154 GQLPPELQF
+154 GQLPPVPQF
-163 DIRPHWQQPDGTPTA
+163 AARPNWQPPDGTPTT
-178 EQQNILQRLMQAKQ
+178 EQQAVLQRLMQAQQ

-234 QRAGERAHFWA
+234 QRAGDRARFWA

-250 DFCQRNDVS
+250 EYCQQHDVS

-311 SDWHHLTLTNPIRWA
+311 NDWHHLTLTNPIRWA

-341 NDDRLNDDWVNDI
+341 NDDLP
-354 LSPTASAIAQ
+354 PTASAIAQ
-364 IEISACEQSDWLNN
+364 IEISGCEQQDWLNN
-378 PELLRRFYGLLSSAH
+378 PELLCRFYGLLSCAH
-393 YRTTPL
+393 YRTTSL
-399 DLRRLMDA
+399 DLRRLLDA

-413 AAKMADSVIGAL
+413 AAKVADSVIGAL

-430 GGLDSR
+430 GGLDST
-436 LALEIWAGRRR
+436 LAHEVWAGKRR

-454 QSLAAHSGQWQAPT
+454 QSLAAHSGQWQAST
-468 LLSRRISRVAVAPSW
+468 LLSRRISRVAVAPLW
-483 RKQGI
+483 RQQGI
-488 ARQMIVAEQARAQ
+488 ARQMIAAEQARAQ
-501 REGLDFLSVSFGY
+501 GEGLDFLSVSFGY
-514 TAELACFWCACGFQL
+514 TAELACFWHACGFQL

-544 AMAMLPLSP
+544 AMAILPLSL
-553 AGEMLC
+553 AGQKLC
-559 EAARQQLVRDWYWL
+559 GAARQQLERDWYWL
-573 QQWIGLETPVSL
+573 QQWVGLETPVSL
-585 LPPEQPDIT
+585 FPPEQPDIT

-623 LLQNKL
+623 LLQ
-629 LQTELPLPALRQ
+629 TDLPLPALRQ
-641 YLQQGHTAAE
+641 YLQQGVSIAE
-651 IVHQLGLSGRKAL
+651 IVRSLGLAGRKAL
-664 VAKWRQEAAEGM
+664 AARWRQEAAEGFNQRV
-676 AAIDVDKTHIP
+676 ASVD
-687 APL
+687 

>member
-1 MTNGI
+1 MINSIT
-6 IASQALMAQQG
+6 ASQTLMAQQG

-44 DWWWIGESLPP
+44 DWLWVGEHPP
-55 SINGIRPTAA
+55 PHIHGIRPTAA
-65 KSLLGQEGLHGVFD
+65 KTLLGQEGLHGVFD
-79 ASNGLNT
+79 ACDGLNT

-106 PEWGSWPLLPD
+106 PEWGSWPQLPD
-117 ADSLRWSEQNAPITT
+117 ADSLRWSEQSAPITT

-139 QRQLLASHDVVLWQQ
+139 QRQLLASPDVVLWRQ
-154 GQLPPELQF
+154 GQLPLERPF
-163 DIRPHWQQPDGTPTA
+163 YIRPYWQQPDGMPTA
-178 EQQNILQRLMQAKQ
+178 EQQNILLRLMQTRQ

-234 QRAGERAHFWA
+234 QRAGERARFWA

-250 DFCQRNDVS
+250 DFCQRHDVS

-297 GTGRGFLLKFCATL
+297 GTGRGFLLKFCSTL

-326 SHDPLEQIIDDIMLF
+326 SDDPLEQIIDDIMLF
-341 NDDRLNDDWVNDI
+341 NDDWVIDT
-354 LSPTASAIAQ
+354 LSPTVSTSAQ
-364 IEISACEQSDWLNN
+364 VEISACKQSDWLSN

-436 LALEIWAGRRR
+436 LAHDVWAGRRR

-483 RKQGI
+483 RQQGM
-488 ARQMIVAEQARAQ
+488 ARQMIAAEQARAQ
-501 REGLDFLSVSFGY
+501 QEGLDFLSVSFGY
-514 TAELACFWCACGFQL
+514 TTGLACFWRACGFQL

-544 AMAMLPLSP
+544 AMAVLPLSS
-553 AGEMLC
+553 AGQRLT

-585 LPPEQPDIT
+585 PQPEQPDLT

-623 LLQNKL
+623 LLRSK
-629 LQTELPLPALRQ
+629 LPLPALQQ
-641 YLQQGHTAAE
+641 YLQQGHAAAE
-651 IVHQLGLSGRKAL
+651 IVHHQGLSGRKAL
-664 VAKWRQEAAEGM
+664 IAKWRQEAAEGM
-676 AAIDVDKTHIP
+676 AAIDIDKMTEFSRF
-687 APL
+687 LS

>member
-1 MTNGI
+1 
-6 IASQALMAQQG
+6 MAQQG
-17 HRRLLVLSGSADW
+17 HRRLLVLSGDADW
-30 ARQQAINLS
+30 ARQQAIHLS

-44 DWWWIGESLPP
+44 DWLWVGDNFPP
-55 SINGIRPTAA
+55 GANGIRPTAA
-65 KSLLGQEGLHGVFD
+65 KTLLGQEGLHGVFD
-79 ASNGLNT
+79 ATDGLNT

-94 TLRAGSWLVMLV
+94 VLRAGSWLLLLV
-106 PEWGSWPLLPD
+106 PAWDDWALLPD
-117 ADSLRWSEQNAPITT
+117 SDSLRWSEQSTPIST
-132 PNFIRHL
+132 PNFIHHM
-139 QRQLLASHDVVLWQQ
+139 QRQLLASPDVFLWQQ
-154 GQLPPELQF
+154 GQLPPVPQF
-163 DIRPHWQQPDGTPTA
+163 AARPNWQPPDGTPTT
-178 EQQNILQRLMQAKQ
+178 EQQAVLQRLMQAQQ

-234 QRAGERAHFWA
+234 QRAGDRARFWA

-250 DFCQRNDVS
+250 EYCQQHDVS

-284 PRALLTTTVQGYE
+284 PLALLTTTVQGYE

-311 SDWHHLTLTNPIRWA
+311 NDWNHLTLTNPIRWA

-341 NDDRLNDDWVNDI
+341 NDDLP
-354 LSPTASAIAQ
+354 PTASAIAQ
-364 IEISACEQSDWLNN
+364 IEISGCEQQDWLNN
-378 PELLRRFYGLLSSAH
+378 PELLCRFYGLLSCAH

-399 DLRRLMDA
+399 DLRRLLDA

-413 AAKMADSVIGAL
+413 AAKVADSVIGAL

-430 GGLDSR
+430 GGLDST
-436 LALEIWAGRRR
+436 LAHEVWAGKRR

-468 LLSRRISRVAVAPSW
+468 LLSRRISRVAVAPLW
-483 RKQGI
+483 RQQGI
-488 ARQMIVAEQARAQ
+488 ARQMIAAEQARAQ
-501 REGLDFLSVSFGY
+501 GEGLDFLSVSFGY
-514 TAELACFWCACGFQL
+514 TAELACFWHACGFQL

-544 AMAMLPLSP
+544 AMAILPLSL
-553 AGEMLC
+553 AGQKLC
-559 EAARQQLVRDWYWL
+559 GAARQQLERDWYWL
-573 QQWIGLETPVSL
+573 QQWVGLETPVSL
-585 LPPEQPDIT
+585 FPPEQPDIT

-623 LLQNKL
+623 LLQ
-629 LQTELPLPALRQ
+629 TDLPLPALRQ
-641 YLQQGHTAAE
+641 YLQQGVSIAE
-651 IVHQLGLSGRKAL
+651 IVRSLGLAGRKAL
-664 VAKWRQEAAEGM
+664 AAHWRQEAAEGFNQRV
-676 AAIDVDKTHIP
+676 ASVD
-687 APL
+687 

>member
-1 MTNGI
+1 MINGI

-17 HRRLLVLSGSADW
+17 HRRLLVLSGDADW
-30 ARQQAINLS
+30 ARQQAIHLS

-44 DWWWIGESLPP
+44 DWLWVGDNFPP
-55 SINGIRPTAA
+55 GANGIRPTAA
-65 KSLLGQEGLHGVFD
+65 KTLLGQEGLHGVFD
-79 ASNGLNT
+79 ATDGLNT

-94 TLRAGSWLVMLV
+94 VLRAGSWLLLLV
-106 PEWGSWPLLPD
+106 PAWDDWALLPD
-117 ADSLRWSEQNAPITT
+117 SDSLRWSEQSTPIST
-132 PNFIRHL
+132 PNFIHHM
-139 QRQLLASHDVVLWQQ
+139 QRQLLASPDVFLWQQ
-154 GQLPPELQF
+154 GQLPPVPQF
-163 DIRPHWQQPDGTPTA
+163 AARPNWQPPDGTPTT
-178 EQQNILQRLMQAKQ
+178 EQQAVLQRLMQAQQ

-234 QRAGERAHFWA
+234 QRAGDRARFWA

-250 DFCQRNDVS
+250 EYCQQHDVS

-284 PRALLTTTVQGYE
+284 PLALLTTTVQGYE

-311 SDWHHLTLTNPIRWA
+311 NDWNHLTLTNPIRWA

-341 NDDRLNDDWVNDI
+341 NDDLP
-354 LSPTASAIAQ
+354 PTASAIAQ
-364 IEISACEQSDWLNN
+364 IEISGCEQQDWLNN
-378 PELLRRFYGLLSSAH
+378 PELLCRFYGLLSCAH

-399 DLRRLMDA
+399 DLRRLLDA

-413 AAKMADSVIGAL
+413 AAKVADSVIGAL

-430 GGLDSR
+430 GGLDST
-436 LALEIWAGRRR
+436 LAHEVWAGKRR

-468 LLSRRISRVAVAPSW
+468 LLSRRISRVAVAPLW
-483 RKQGI
+483 RQQGI
-488 ARQMIVAEQARAQ
+488 ARQMIAAEQARAQ
-501 REGLDFLSVSFGY
+501 GEGLDFLSVSFGY
-514 TAELACFWCACGFQL
+514 TAELACFWHACGFQL

-544 AMAMLPLSP
+544 AMAILPLSL
-553 AGEMLC
+553 AGQKLC
-559 EAARQQLVRDWYWL
+559 GAARQQLERDWYWL
-573 QQWIGLETPVSL
+573 QQWVGLETPVSL
-585 LPPEQPDIT
+585 FPPEQPDIT

-623 LLQNKL
+623 LLQ
-629 LQTELPLPALRQ
+629 TDLPLPALRQ
-641 YLQQGHTAAE
+641 YLQQGVSIAE
-651 IVHQLGLSGRKAL
+651 IVRSLGLAGRKAL
-664 VAKWRQEAAEGM
+664 AAHWRQEAAEGFNQRV
-676 AAIDVDKTHIP
+676 ASVD
-687 APL
+687 

>member
-1 MTNGI
+1 
-6 IASQALMAQQG
+6 MAQQG
-17 HRRLLVLSGSADW
+17 HRRLLVLSGDADW
-30 ARQQAINLS
+30 ARQQAIHLS

-44 DWWWIGESLPP
+44 DWLWVGDNFPP
-55 SINGIRPTAA
+55 GANGIRPTAA
-65 KSLLGQEGLHGVFD
+65 KTLLGQEGLHGVFD
-79 ASNGLNT
+79 ATDGLNT

-94 TLRAGSWLVMLV
+94 VLRAGSWLLLLV
-106 PEWGSWPLLPD
+106 PAWDDWALLPD
-117 ADSLRWSEQNAPITT
+117 SDSLRWSEQSTPIST
-132 PNFIRHL
+132 PNFIHHM
-139 QRQLLASHDVVLWQQ
+139 QRQLLASPDVFLWQQ
-154 GQLPPELQF
+154 GQLPPVPQF
-163 DIRPHWQQPDGTPTA
+163 AARPNWQPPDGTPTT
-178 EQQNILQRLMQAKQ
+178 EQQAVLQRLMQAQQ

-234 QRAGERAHFWA
+234 QRAGDRARFWA

-250 DFCQRNDVS
+250 EYCQQHDVS

-297 GTGRGFLLKFCATL
+297 GTGRGFLLKFWSML
-311 SDWHHLTLTNPIRWA
+311 NDWNHLTLTNPIRWA

-341 NDDRLNDDWVNDI
+341 NDDLP
-354 LSPTASAIAQ
+354 PTASAIAQ
-364 IEISACEQSDWLNN
+364 IEISGCEQQDWLNN
-378 PELLRRFYGLLSSAH
+378 PELLCRFYGLLSCAH

-399 DLRRLMDA
+399 DLRRLLDA

-413 AAKMADSVIGAL
+413 AAKVADSVIGAL

-430 GGLDSR
+430 GGLDST
-436 LALEIWAGRRR
+436 LAHEVWAGKRR

-468 LLSRRISRVAVAPSW
+468 LLSRRISRVAVAPLW
-483 RKQGI
+483 RQQGI
-488 ARQMIVAEQARAQ
+488 ARQMIAAEQARAQ
-501 REGLDFLSVSFGY
+501 GEGLDFLSVSFGY
-514 TAELACFWCACGFQL
+514 TAELACFWHACGFQL

-544 AMAMLPLSP
+544 AMAILPLSL
-553 AGEMLC
+553 AGQKLC
-559 EAARQQLVRDWYWL
+559 GAARQQLERDWYWL
-573 QQWIGLETPVSL
+573 QQWVGLETPVSL
-585 LPPEQPDIT
+585 FPPEQPDIT

-623 LLQNKL
+623 LLQ
-629 LQTELPLPALRQ
+629 TDLPLPALRQ
-641 YLQQGHTAAE
+641 YLQQGVSIAE
-651 IVHQLGLSGRKAL
+651 IVRSLGLAGRKAL
-664 VAKWRQEAAEGM
+664 AAHWRQEAAEGFNQRV
-676 AAIDVDKTHIP
+676 ASVD
-687 APL
+687 